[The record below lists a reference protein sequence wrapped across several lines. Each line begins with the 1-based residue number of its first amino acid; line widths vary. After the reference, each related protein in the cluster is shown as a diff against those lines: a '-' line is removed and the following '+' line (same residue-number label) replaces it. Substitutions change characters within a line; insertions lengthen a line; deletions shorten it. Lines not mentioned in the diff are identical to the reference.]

1 MIKTGGSNRISVR
14 HSGAK
19 FLIQKGTDLQVG
31 EVANLYVDTSTSRVG
46 INVASPSYT
55 LDVGGDVNL
64 STGSTLR
71 INGIPAVFSNWT
83 ANGSDIYRSSGNVGI
98 GTASPATYLHLSAKN
113 SDPGSTEGD
122 LVGTHTLTEY
132 LRFTS
137 RGDGGDVNGVTV
149 GFKLGGDDNS
159 SVNPDGRLDIC
170 ANDGASAGNGYG
182 LTPDRTIATFLGS
195 GNVGIGTTSH
205 GYKLHVN

>member
-83 ANGSDIYRSSGNVGI
+83 A
-98 GTASPATYLHLSAKN
+98 
-113 SDPGSTEGD
+113 
-122 LVGTHTLTEY
+122 
-132 LRFTS
+132 
-137 RGDGGDVNGVTV
+137 
-149 GFKLGGDDNS
+149 
-159 SVNPDGRLDIC
+159 
-170 ANDGASAGNGYG
+170 
-182 LTPDRTIATFLGS
+182 
-195 GNVGIGTTSH
+195 
-205 GYKLHVN
+205 